1 MYTVILIYDK
11 EANKPSLLQP
21 IFFNSTL
28 KVNWLRINFYLVE
41 GFNSELINAFN
52 GVIAADE
59 LAAKRSG

>member
-1 MYTVILIYDK
+1 MIKKQTSQVYYNQYSSI
-11 EANKPSLLQP
+11 
-21 IFFNSTL
+21 NSTL
-28 KVNWLRINFYLVE
+28 KVNWLRINFYLAE